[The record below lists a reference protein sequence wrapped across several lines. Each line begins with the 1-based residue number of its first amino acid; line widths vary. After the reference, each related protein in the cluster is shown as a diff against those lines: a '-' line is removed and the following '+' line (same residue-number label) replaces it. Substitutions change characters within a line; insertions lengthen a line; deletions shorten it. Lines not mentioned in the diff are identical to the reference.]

1 MSTIAPRE
9 YDDLTPRPSAPLSRL
24 HHENSKLTERRA
36 LALGE
41 QMELFASGPDGE
53 ADEPAFKVYPS
64 RPSVALP
71 RPSRRLFG
79 ARLDDTLRARR
90 SPVGAF
96 PGGPVRFEEL
106 GALLGLS
113 LGVTGDGKARGARR
127 RRAYP
132 SAGALHPLE
141 TYVIA
146 LNCVSIDP
154 GIHHY
159 DALDH
164 RLARIADAPARRDLA
179 RMILAEEASLHAAL
193 ALVFTATFER
203 TQAKYGERGY
213 RFVLLEAGHAAQ
225 NVLLVATS
233 LGLGALP
240 VGGFFEDALGD
251 AIGLDAEKESPVYV
265 VLVGGRQRR

>member
-1 MSTIAPRE
+1 MSTTAPRE
-9 YDDLTPRPSAPLSRL
+9 YDELSPRPSAPLSRL

-41 QMELFASGPDGE
+41 QMKQFASGPDGE
-53 ADEPAFKVYPS
+53 AEEPVFKAYSS
-64 RPSVALP
+64 RPSIALP

-79 ARLDDTLRARR
+79 ARLDHTLRARR

-96 PGGPVRFEEL
+96 PGGAVRFAEL

-113 LGVTGDGKARGARR
+113 LGVTSDPRAPGARR

-141 TYVIA
+141 AYVIA
-146 LNCVSIDP
+146 LECPSIEP
-154 GIHHY
+154 GVHHY
-159 DALDH
+159 DALGH
-164 RLARIADAPARRDLA
+164 RLARIADAPARSDLS
-179 RMILAEEASLHAAL
+179 RMILADEPCARAAL
-193 ALVFTATFER
+193 ALVFTAAFER

-233 LGLGALP
+233 LGLAALP
-240 VGGFFEDALGD
+240 VGGFLEDALGD
-251 AIGLDAEKESPVYV
+251 AMGLDAEKESPVYV
-265 VLVGGRQRR
+265 VLVGGRQPR